1 MSDFMDGLELFMAI
15 CNMLMYAI
23 ALLGCM
29 IIVMMVD
36 LKRRIQAKEV
46 S

>member
-1 MSDFMDGLELFMAI
+1 MDGLALFMEL
-15 CNMLMYAI
+15 CNMLMYTI
-23 ALLGCM
+23 ALLGCT

-36 LKRRIQAKEV
+36 LKRRIKAKEV